1 MWEAS
6 RGAADSTES
15 CNDPDVPAHVNI
27 RVRHLDEGRDFLDAV
42 AATMAAGRS
51 CAIVRVDLDRFA
63 RLVSTHGDRRAN
75 AVRLEI
81 EHRLRQAFGSTS
93 AVCRTGEH
101 SYAGLVP
108 VASLV
113 GDDLKTVGRA
123 LVRDLSAP
131 VLTEG
136 GISIAVGCN
145 VGIAASGQFADPD
158 PLRLLTAAD
167 IAVQRADS
175 LGSRRV
181 IVYAPP
187 AEDDPSR
194 LPHLFADMLGAI
206 ERGEFQ
212 PVYQPVYSLPE
223 SVFCGV
229 EALVR
234 WHHPQHGL
242 LNPIDFIDEAESSG
256 LVRQIDAE
264 MRRLACSSWTAL
276 GQSMDVTISVN
287 LSAADLDE
295 DDLITSVN
303 ACLRDTGM
311 PAHSLVLEVTETA
324 LASDWTAAQRVL
336 SDLKSL
342 GIRLAVDDFG
352 AGHMF
357 LDRLSTGLFDILKID
372 RSLVTVGVLEGS
384 DAAERERRRTELLNA
399 IVGIAHTFGM
409 VALAEGVE
417 TEQERIR
424 VVAAGCDRAQG
435 FLFASPMPLD
445 ELSRFIDQR

>member
-1 MWEAS
+1 VPNRSGSQVRNIDGGHAFLEAI
-6 RGAADSTES
+6 AAELTAGQS
-15 CNDPDVPAHVNI
+15 CVV
-27 RVRHLDEGRDFLDAV
+27 
-42 AATMAAGRS
+42 
-51 CAIVRVDLDRFA
+51 VRVDLDRFA
-63 RLVSTHGDRRAN
+63 RLVSTHGELRAK

-81 EHRLRQAFGSTS
+81 ENRLHQAFDSPA

-108 VASLV
+108 VASIA
-113 GDDLKTVGRA
+113 GEDLKTVGRV
-123 LVRDLSAP
+123 LVRELSAP
-131 VLTEG
+131 VLTG
-136 GISIAVGCN
+136 GGLSIAVGCN
-145 VGIAASGQFADPD
+145 VGIAASGQFTHPD

-187 AEDDPSR
+187 AKDDPSR

-242 LNPIDFIDEAESSG
+242 LSPIDFIDEAESSG

-264 MRRLACSSWTAL
+264 MRRLACSSWKSL
-276 GQSMDVTISVN
+276 GQALDVTISVN
-287 LSAADLDE
+287 ISAADLDE
-295 DDLITSVN
+295 DDLITSVST
-303 ACLRDTGM
+303 CLRDSGM
-311 PAHSLVLEVTETA
+311 PAHKLVLEVTETA
-324 LASDWTAAQRVL
+324 LASDWPAAQRVL
-336 SDLKSL
+336 ADLKSL

-352 AGHMF
+352 TGHMF

-384 DAAERERRRTELLNA
+384 EAAERERRRTELLNA

-424 VVAAGCDRAQG
+424 VVSAGCDRAQG
-435 FLFASPMPLD
+435 YLFSSPMPLD
-445 ELSRFIDQR
+445 ELSRFVDAR